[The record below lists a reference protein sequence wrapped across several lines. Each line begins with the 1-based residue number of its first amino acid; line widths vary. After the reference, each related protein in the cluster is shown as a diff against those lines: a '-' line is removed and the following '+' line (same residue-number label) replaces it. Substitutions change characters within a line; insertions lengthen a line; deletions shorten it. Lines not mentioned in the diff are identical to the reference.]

1 MSAFLRKGRSEDP
14 QNGLTATATTESAL
28 KCCLP
33 VALLCA
39 VLLTVGCSPKSAFS
53 RGSGNSGNT
62 SAVLSGDWWVTAP
75 NGSSNC
81 CGLALVQSSSSVTGM
96 ANPSICGLTTLQGS
110 VTGSNLTLAA
120 GNGALAIDAA
130 TSLSASAG
138 TLSGSETCG
147 VTTNPFSATLIGNVT
162 GDWIGIFT
170 ATTPNTGSRTNVTIN
185 LTEGTASS
193 GTFPALTG
201 VATFSAASGS
211 QSSCLAAAT
220 GGTITS
226 GSLIGNSASL
236 QINTTTNNLLLSI
249 AGATNA
255 AGNAMATVSYSLRC
269 GPGTFDGE
277 IETGTG
283 TLSR

>member
-1 MSAFLRKGRSEDP
+1 MSAVLRKGRSEHP
-14 QNGLTATATTESAL
+14 RNSQNATATAESAL

-39 VLLTVGCSPKSAFS
+39 VLLTVGCSPS
-53 RGSGNSGNT
+53 SGRSSGGNPP
-62 SAVLSGDWWVTAP
+62 AVLSGDWWVTAP
-75 NGSSNC
+75 NGSTNC
-81 CGLALVQSSSSVTGM
+81 CGLALVQSGSSVTGM

-110 VTGSNLTLAA
+110 VTGSNLTLGA

-138 TLSGSETCG
+138 TLSGTETCG
-147 VTTNPFSATLIGNVT
+147 VTTNPFSATLIGDVT
-162 GDWIGIFT
+162 GEWIGIFT
-170 ATTPNTGSRTNVTIN
+170 ATTPNNGSRTNVTIS

-193 GTFPALTG
+193 GTFPTLTG
-201 VATFSAASGS
+201 VATFSAVSGS

-269 GPGTFDGE
+269 GPGTFAGE

-283 TLSR
+283 SLSN

>member
-1 MSAFLRKGRSEDP
+1 MSAILSKGRSEHL
-14 QNGLTATATTESAL
+14 QNSQKATATTESAL

-39 VLLTVGCSPKSAFS
+39 VLLTVGCSGRSAPS
-53 RGSGNSGNT
+53 SGSGNPP
-62 SAVLSGDWWVTAP
+62 AVVSGDWWVTAP
-75 NGSSNC
+75 NGSTNC
-81 CGLALVQSSSSVTGM
+81 CGLALVQSGSSVTGM
-96 ANPSICGLTTLQGS
+96 ADPSICGLMTLQGS

-120 GNGALAIDAA
+120 GNGALAIDAT

-138 TLSGSETCG
+138 TLSGTETCG
-147 VTTNPFSATLIGNVT
+147 VTTNPFSATLIGDVT
-162 GDWIGIFT
+162 GEWIGIFT
-170 ATTPNTGSRTNVTIN
+170 ATTPNNGFRTNVTIS

-193 GTFPALTG
+193 GTFPTLTG
-201 VATFSAASGS
+201 VATLSAVSGS

-255 AGNAMATVSYSLRC
+255 AGNAMATVTYSLRC
-269 GPGTFDGE
+269 GPGTFAGE

-283 TLSR
+283 SLSN